1 MGTYRTYENIKAVI
15 LDMDGTLLD
24 TVLDMLEAV
33 NHAMDMAGHP
43 ELPIKSFNPLTGGG
57 VRDIYKALLADRT
70 PKMREQ
76 AGADSSDLV
85 PCSLRR

>member
-43 ELPIKSFNPLTGGG
+43 RITYKEFQPLIGGG

-70 PKMREQ
+70 PEMREQ
-76 AGADSSDLV
+76 ARSEA
-85 PCSLRR
+85 CHHYQ

>member
-33 NHAMDMAGHP
+33 NHAMDTAGHP
-43 ELPIKSFNPLTGGG
+43 RITYKEFQPLIGGG
-57 VRDIYKALLADRT
+57 IRDIYKHCWQTGYR
-70 PKMREQ
+70 KNV
-76 AGADSSDLV
+76 S
-85 PCSLRR
+85 RRCRLI